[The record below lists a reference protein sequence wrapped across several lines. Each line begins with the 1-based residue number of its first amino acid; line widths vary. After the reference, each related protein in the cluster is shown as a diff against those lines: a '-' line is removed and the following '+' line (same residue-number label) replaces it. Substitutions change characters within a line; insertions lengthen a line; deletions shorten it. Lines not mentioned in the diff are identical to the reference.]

1 MLTISKNEMLAFLFL
16 LFIEFNTKY
25 DQSSYKVF
33 CIICSRMS
41 LAQLTGQILKIQFEW
56 KIC

>member
-1 MLTISKNEMLAFLFL
+1 MLAFLFL
-16 LFIEFNTKY
+16 LYIEFNTKY

-33 CIICSRMS
+33 CIICSRMMS
-41 LAQLTGQILKIQFEW
+41 LAQLTGQILKIQFGW